1 MYNWITFYL
10 KTVESRL
17 SISHLALHLLFLLQI
32 GIIYY
37 SYRMN
42 NGNKDLR
49 CFNLPTFLP
58 SSLPPSLSL
67 TKKYL
72 IMLISLLPFIG
83 KIWKYLHSVYVS
95 FNLSSYIHTVLSMTK
110 MLLEMVL
117 TNTLYSII
125 Y

>member
-1 MYNWITFYL
+1 
-10 KTVESRL
+10 
-17 SISHLALHLLFLLQI
+17 
-32 GIIYY
+32 
-37 SYRMN
+37 MN

-67 TKKYL
+67 TKSHL
-72 IMLISLLPFIG
+72 IMLISLLPFLLV
-83 KIWKYLHSVYVS
+83 KYGNLYISVYVS
-95 FNLSSYIHTVLSMTK
+95 FNLGSYIYTVLSMTK

-117 TNTLYSII
+117 TNTLYSIM